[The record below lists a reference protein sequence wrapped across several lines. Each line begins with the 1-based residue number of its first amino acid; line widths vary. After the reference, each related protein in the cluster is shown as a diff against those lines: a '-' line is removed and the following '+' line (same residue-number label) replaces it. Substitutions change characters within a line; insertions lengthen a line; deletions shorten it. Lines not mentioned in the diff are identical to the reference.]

1 MTKTKLMSTRW
12 TWIIIAAVA
21 VAAAWFA
28 WQAIWGGE
36 KTPEYQT
43 AQVTR
48 GDIEVSISS
57 AGKVAPK
64 DTVAVGAQVSGQ
76 LTELLVE
83 AGDTVEQGQL
93 LARIDATIAETNVEG
108 SRAQLLELQAS
119 RKQQQASLELAKANA
134 ARARMLFENDA
145 LARADYEASQAA
157 YAVSAAQL
165 EAIDAQITRQSSSL
179 RALQATLEFT
189 NIYAPISGTVVSLE
203 AVEGQTLNANQTAPT
218 ILTLADLTIMTVETD
233 VSEADVLRV
242 KPGQVAWFSTLGDST
257 RRWDTSV
264 RQILPTPEVLNDVVL
279 YKALLDIANPDNL
292 LKPEMTAQVFFIT
305 GSAKDAVLVPVTAL
319 QANPTRR
326 ERPQGQ
332 GEGAAAAAGGEG
344 RPGRP
349 AGGLMQAEA
358 SEPAGAPNPNAQDD
372 SRRKAF
378 TEARKAYPDAEVAT
392 VLVMGPDGTPRPRP
406 VLIGLKT
413 RTQAE
418 VLFGLDP
425 GQTVVTGE
433 VSVTR
438 SGAQPQ
444 QQQQQRQ
451 AQGARGPM
459 GPPPG
464 GM

>member
-1 MTKTKLMSTRW
+1 MPNTQLLNTRW
-12 TWIIIAAVA
+12 TWIIIATVA
-21 VAAAWFA
+21 VVAGWFA

-36 KTPEYQT
+36 NTPEYQT
-43 AQVTR
+43 AEVTR

-83 AGDTVEQGQL
+83 AGDLVEQGQL

-119 RKQQQASLELAKANA
+119 RKQQQATLELARANSD
-134 ARARMLFENDA
+134 RAKMLFDNDA
-145 LARADYEASQAA
+145 IARADFEASQAE
-157 YAVSAAQL
+157 YAVAVGRL
-165 EAIDAQITRQSSSL
+165 DAINAQITRQSSSL

-242 KPGQVAWFSTLGDST
+242 KPGQVAWFSTLGDSA
-257 RRWDTSV
+257 RRWETSV

-279 YKALLDIANPDNL
+279 YKALLDIENPENL
-292 LKPEMTAQVFFIT
+292 LKPEMTAQVFFVT

-319 QANPTRR
+319 QANPQRR

-332 GEGAAAAAGGEG
+332 GGERGERTASAGGQRDG
-344 RPGRP
+344 RPG
-349 AGGLMQAEA
+349 GFMQAEA
-358 SEPAGAPNPNAQDD
+358 SEPAGEPPQDD
-372 SRRKAF
+372 GRRKAF
-378 TEARKAYPDAEVAT
+378 MEARKAYPDAEVAT
-392 VLVMGPDGTPRPRP
+392 VLVMDPDGTPRPRP

-433 VSVTR
+433 VT
-438 SGAQPQ
+438 AQPPAGAGQ
-444 QQQQQRQ
+444 Q
-451 AQGARGPM
+451 GPRGPM
-459 GPPPG
+459 GPPG
-464 GM
+464 GMRRG

>member
-1 MTKTKLMSTRW
+1 MSKTHLLKTRW

-21 VAAAWFA
+21 VLAGWLA
-28 WQAIWGGE
+28 WQTIWGRE
-36 KTPEYQT
+36 KAPEYQT
-43 AQVTR
+43 AEVTR

-83 AGDTVEQGQL
+83 AGDLVEQGQL

-108 SRAQLLELQAS
+108 SQAQLLELRAS
-119 RKQQQASLELAKANA
+119 RRQQQASLELAKANA
-134 ARARMLFENDA
+134 DRAKMLFENDA
-145 LARADYEASQAA
+145 IARADFESAQAE
-157 YAVSAAQL
+157 YTIAVGRL
-165 EAIDAQITRQSSSL
+165 EAIDAQITRQSSTL
-179 RALQATLEFT
+179 RAQQATLEFT

-242 KPGQVAWFSTLGDST
+242 KPGQAAWFSTLGDST
-257 RRWDTSV
+257 RRWETSV

-279 YKALLDIANPDNL
+279 YKAMLDIANPDNL

-319 QANPTRR
+319 QSAPQRGQ
-326 ERPQGQ
+326 RPQGQ
-332 GEGAAAAAGGEG
+332 SREGGRERAEAGAREG
-344 RPGRP
+344 RT
-349 AGGLMQAEA
+349 GGGMMQAEA
-358 SEPAGAPNPNAQDD
+358 SERAGGSPQDD
-372 SRRKAF
+372 SQRRAF
-378 TEARKAYPDAEVAT
+378 MEARNAYPDAEVAT
-392 VLVMGPDGTPRPRP
+392 VLIMGPDGTPRPRP
-406 VLIGLKT
+406 VLVGLKT

-418 VLFGLDP
+418 ILFGLEP
-425 GQTVVTGE
+425 GQTVITGE
-433 VSVTR
+433 VSAKNTAATTP
-438 SGAQPQ
+438 S
-444 QQQQQRQ
+444 QQR
-451 AQGARGPM
+451 AQQGPM

-464 GM
+464 RM

>member
-1 MTKTKLMSTRW
+1 MSKTHLLKTRW

-21 VAAAWFA
+21 VLAGWLA
-28 WQAIWGGE
+28 WQTIWGRE
-36 KTPEYQT
+36 KAPEYQT
-43 AQVTR
+43 AEVTR

-83 AGDTVEQGQL
+83 AGDLVEQGQL

-108 SRAQLLELQAS
+108 SQAQLLELRAS
-119 RKQQQASLELAKANA
+119 RRQQQASLELAKANA
-134 ARARMLFENDA
+134 DRAKMLFENDA
-145 LARADYEASQAA
+145 IARADFESAQAE
-157 YAVSAAQL
+157 YTIAVGRL
-165 EAIDAQITRQSSSL
+165 EAIDAQITRQSSTL
-179 RALQATLEFT
+179 RAQQATLEFT

-242 KPGQVAWFSTLGDST
+242 KPGQAAWFSTLGDSN
-257 RRWDTSV
+257 RRWETSV

-279 YKALLDIANPDNL
+279 YKAMLDIANPDNL

-319 QANPTRR
+319 QSAPQRGQ
-326 ERPQGQ
+326 RPQGQ
-332 GEGAAAAAGGEG
+332 SREGGRERAEGGG
-344 RPGRP
+344 RDGRT
-349 AGGLMQAEA
+349 GGGMMQAEA
-358 SEPAGAPNPNAQDD
+358 SERAGGPPQDD
-372 SRRKAF
+372 SQRRAF
-378 TEARKAYPDAEVAT
+378 MEARNAYPDAEVAT
-392 VLVMGPDGTPRPRP
+392 VLIMGPDGTPRPRP
-406 VLIGLKT
+406 VLVGLKT

-418 VLFGLDP
+418 ILFGLEP
-425 GQTVVTGE
+425 GQTVITGE
-433 VSVTR
+433 VSAKNTAATTP
-438 SGAQPQ
+438 S
-444 QQQQQRQ
+444 QQR
-451 AQGARGPM
+451 AQQGPM

-464 GM
+464 RM

>member
-1 MTKTKLMSTRW
+1 MSKTHLLKTRW

-21 VAAAWFA
+21 VLAGWLA

-36 KTPEYQT
+36 KAPEYQT
-43 AQVTR
+43 AEVTR

-64 DTVAVGAQVSGQ
+64 DTVTVGAQVSGQ

-83 AGDTVEQGQL
+83 AGDLVEQGQL

-108 SRAQLLELQAS
+108 SQAQLMELQAS
-119 RKQQQASLELAKANA
+119 RRQQQASLELAKANA
-134 ARARMLFENDA
+134 DRARMLFENDA
-145 LARADYEASQAA
+145 LARADFESAQAE
-157 YAVSAAQL
+157 YTIAVGRL
-165 EAIDAQITRQSSSL
+165 EAINAQITRQSSTL
-179 RALQATLEFT
+179 RAQQATLEFT
-189 NIYAPISGTVVSLE
+189 NIYAPISGTVVSLA

-242 KPGQVAWFSTLGDST
+242 KPGQAAWFSTLGDST
-257 RRWDTSV
+257 RRWETSV

-279 YKALLDIANPDNL
+279 YKAMLDIANPDNL

-319 QANPTRR
+319 QANPQRR

-332 GEGAAAAAGGEG
+332 GREGGRDQAAASGNGAGRAG
-344 RPGRP
+344 
-349 AGGLMQAEA
+349 GGLMQAEA
-358 SEPAGAPNPNAQDD
+358 SERAGAPQQDD
-372 SRRKAF
+372 SQRRAF
-378 TEARKAYPDAEVAT
+378 MEARKAYPDAEVAT

-418 VLFGLDP
+418 VLFGLEP

-433 VSVTR
+433 VSAKSTAATTQ
-438 SGAQPQ
+438 S
-444 QQQQQRQ
+444 QQR
-451 AQGARGPM
+451 AQQGPM

-464 GM
+464 RM

>member
-1 MTKTKLMSTRW
+1 MSKTHLLKTRW

-21 VAAAWFA
+21 VLAGWLA

-36 KTPEYQT
+36 KAPEYQT
-43 AQVTR
+43 AEVTR

-64 DTVAVGAQVSGQ
+64 DTVTVGAQVSGQ

-83 AGDTVEQGQL
+83 AGDLVEQGQL

-108 SRAQLLELQAS
+108 SQAQLLELQAS
-119 RKQQQASLELAKANA
+119 RRQQQASLELAKANA
-134 ARARMLFENDA
+134 DRARMLFENDA
-145 LARADYEASQAA
+145 IARADFESAQAE
-157 YAVSAAQL
+157 YTIAVGRL
-165 EAIDAQITRQSSSL
+165 EAINAQITRQSSTL
-179 RALQATLEFT
+179 RAQQATLEFT
-189 NIYAPISGTVVSLE
+189 NIYAPISGTVVSLA

-242 KPGQVAWFSTLGDST
+242 KPGQAAWFSTLGDST
-257 RRWDTSV
+257 RRWETSV

-279 YKALLDIANPDNL
+279 YKAMLDIANPDNL

-319 QANPTRR
+319 QANPQRR

-332 GEGAAAAAGGEG
+332 GREGGRDQAAASGNGAGRAG
-344 RPGRP
+344 
-349 AGGLMQAEA
+349 GGLMQAEA
-358 SEPAGAPNPNAQDD
+358 SERAGAPQQDD
-372 SRRKAF
+372 SQRRAF
-378 TEARKAYPDAEVAT
+378 MEARKAYPDAEVAT

-418 VLFGLDP
+418 VLFGLEP

-433 VSVTR
+433 VSAKSTAATTQ
-438 SGAQPQ
+438 S
-444 QQQQQRQ
+444 QQR
-451 AQGARGPM
+451 AQQGPM

-464 GM
+464 RM

>member
-1 MTKTKLMSTRW
+1 MTKTKLMNARW

-21 VAAAWFA
+21 VVAAWFA

-36 KTPEYQT
+36 KAPVYQT
-43 AQVTR
+43 AEVTR

-76 LTELLVE
+76 LTELLVD
-83 AGDTVEQGQL
+83 AGDIVEQGQL

-119 RKQQQASLELAKANA
+119 RKQQQASLGLAKADA
-134 ARARMLFENDA
+134 DRAKMLFENDA
-145 LARADYEASQAA
+145 IARASYEASQAE
-157 YAVSAAQL
+157 YAVAVGRL
-165 EAIDAQITRQSSSL
+165 EAINAQITRQSSSL

-189 NIYAPISGTVVSLE
+189 NIYAPISGTVVSLA

-242 KPGQVAWFSTLGDST
+242 KPGQQAWFSTLGDST
-257 RRWDTSV
+257 RRWETSV

-319 QANPTRR
+319 QANPQRR

-332 GEGAAAAAGGEG
+332 GEGNRGRETASAGGESRQG
-344 RPGRP
+344 RPG
-349 AGGLMQAEA
+349 GGLMQAEA
-358 SEPAGAPNPNAQDD
+358 SEPASARDPQDD

-378 TEARKAYPDAEVAT
+378 TEARNAHPDAEVAT

-418 VLFGLDP
+418 VLFGLDA

-433 VSVTR
+433 VTVAR
-438 SGAQPQ
+438 PAGQDQ
-444 QQQQQRQ
+444 Q
-451 AQGARGPM
+451 GPRGM
-459 GPPPG
+459 GPPG
-464 GM
+464 GMRRG

>member
-1 MTKTKLMSTRW
+1 MSKTHLLKTRW

-21 VAAAWFA
+21 VLAAWLA

-36 KTPEYQT
+36 KATEYQT
-43 AQVTR
+43 AEVTR

-83 AGDTVEQGQL
+83 AGDLVEQGQL

-108 SRAQLLELQAS
+108 SQAQLLELRAS
-119 RKQQQASLELAKANA
+119 RRQQQASLELSKANA
-134 ARARMLFENDA
+134 DRAKMLFENDA
-145 LARADYEASQAA
+145 IARADFESAQAEYTIA
-157 YAVSAAQL
+157 IGRL
-165 EAIDAQITRQSSSL
+165 EAIEAQITRQSSTL
-179 RALQATLEFT
+179 RAQQATLEFT

-242 KPGQVAWFSTLGDST
+242 KPGQAAWFSTLGDST
-257 RRWDTSV
+257 RRWETSV

-279 YKALLDIANPDNL
+279 YKAMLDIANPDNL

-319 QANPTRR
+319 QSAPQRGQ
-326 ERPQGQ
+326 RPQGQ
-332 GEGAAAAAGGEG
+332 NREGGRERAEGGAREG
-344 RPGRP
+344 RT
-349 AGGLMQAEA
+349 GGGMMQAEA
-358 SEPAGAPNPNAQDD
+358 SERAGGPPQDD
-372 SRRKAF
+372 SQRRAF
-378 TEARKAYPDAEVAT
+378 MEARNAYPDAEVAT
-392 VLVMGPDGTPRPRP
+392 VLIMGADGTPRPRP
-406 VLIGLKT
+406 VLVGLKT

-418 VLFGLDP
+418 ILFGLEP

-433 VSVTR
+433 VSARNTAAT
-438 SGAQPQ
+438 SQS
-444 QQQQQRQ
+444 QQR
-451 AQGARGPM
+451 AQQGPM

-464 GM
+464 RM

>member
-1 MTKTKLMSTRW
+1 MIKTKRMNARW
-12 TWIIIAAVA
+12 TWLIIAAVA
-21 VAAAWFA
+21 VIAAWFA
-28 WQAIWGGE
+28 WQTVWGGE
-36 KTPEYQT
+36 KAPEYQT
-43 AQVTR
+43 AEVTR

-83 AGDTVEQGQL
+83 AGDLVEEGQL

-119 RKQQQASLELAKANA
+119 RTQQQATLELAKANA
-134 ARARMLFENDA
+134 DRAKMLFENDA
-145 LARADYEASQAA
+145 VARADFEASQAE
-157 YAVSAAQL
+157 YAIAVGRL
-165 EAIDAQITRQSSSL
+165 EAINAQITRQSSSL

-242 KPGQVAWFSTLGDST
+242 KPGQAAWFSTLGDSS
-257 RRWDTSV
+257 RRWETSV

-279 YKALLDIANPDNL
+279 YKALLDIENPENL
-292 LKPEMTAQVFFIT
+292 LKPEMTAQVFFVT
-305 GSAKDAVLVPVTAL
+305 GSAKDAILVPVTAL
-319 QANPTRR
+319 QANPPRR
-326 ERPQGQ
+326 EWSG
-332 GEGAAAAAGGEG
+332 GAGARTASAGGEREG
-344 RPGRP
+344 RQ
-349 AGGLMQAEA
+349 GGFMQAEA
-358 SEPAGAPNPNAQDD
+358 SEPAAAPAQDD

-378 TEARKAYPDAEVAT
+378 SEARKAYPDAEVAT

-406 VLIGLKT
+406 VLVGLKT

-418 VLFGLDP
+418 ILFGLDP

-433 VSVTR
+433 VTIERPASQER
-438 SGAQPQ
+438 DGPP
-444 QQQQQRQ
+444 
-451 AQGARGPM
+451 RGM
-459 GPPPG
+459 GPPG
-464 GM
+464 GMRRG

>member
-1 MTKTKLMSTRW
+1 MSKTHLLKTRW

-21 VAAAWFA
+21 VLAGWLA

-36 KTPEYQT
+36 KAPEYQT
-43 AQVTR
+43 AEVTR

-64 DTVAVGAQVSGQ
+64 DTVTVGAQVSGQ

-83 AGDTVEQGQL
+83 AGDLVEQGQL

-108 SRAQLLELQAS
+108 SQAQLLELQAS
-119 RKQQQASLELAKANA
+119 RRQQQASLELAKADA
-134 ARARMLFENDA
+134 DRAKMLFENDA
-145 LARADYEASQAA
+145 IARADFESAQAE
-157 YAVSAAQL
+157 YTIAVGRL
-165 EAIDAQITRQSSSL
+165 EAIVAQITRQSSTL
-179 RALQATLEFT
+179 RAQQATLEFT

-218 ILTLADLTIMTVETD
+218 ILTLADLTTMTVETD

-242 KPGQVAWFSTLGDST
+242 KPGQAAWFSTLGDST
-257 RRWDTSV
+257 RRWETSV

-279 YKALLDIANPDNL
+279 YKAMLDIANPDNL

-319 QANPTRR
+319 QANPQRR

-332 GEGAAAAAGGEG
+332 GREGGRDQAAASGNGAGRAG
-344 RPGRP
+344 
-349 AGGLMQAEA
+349 GGLMQAEA
-358 SEPAGAPNPNAQDD
+358 SERAGAPQQDD
-372 SRRKAF
+372 SQRRAF
-378 TEARKAYPDAEVAT
+378 MEARKAYPDAEVAT

-418 VLFGLDP
+418 VLFGLEP

-433 VSVTR
+433 VSAKSIATT
-438 SGAQPQ
+438 AQS
-444 QQQQQRQ
+444 QQR
-451 AQGARGPM
+451 AQQGPM

-464 GM
+464 RM

>member
-1 MTKTKLMSTRW
+1 MSKTHLLKARW

-21 VAAAWFA
+21 VLAAWLA
-28 WQAIWGGE
+28 WQVIWGGE
-36 KTPEYQT
+36 KAPEYQT
-43 AQVTR
+43 AEVTR

-64 DTVAVGAQVSGQ
+64 DTVDVGAQVSGQ

-83 AGDTVEQGQL
+83 AGDLVEQGQL

-108 SRAQLLELQAS
+108 SQAQLLELQAS
-119 RKQQQASLELAKANA
+119 RRQQQASLELSKANA
-134 ARARMLFENDA
+134 DRAKMLFENDA
-145 LARADYEASQAA
+145 IARADFENAQAEYTIA
-157 YAVSAAQL
+157 IGGL
-165 EAIDAQITRQSSSL
+165 EAINAQITRQSSTL
-179 RALQATLEFT
+179 RAQQATLEFT

-242 KPGQVAWFSTLGDST
+242 KPGQAAWFSTLGDST
-257 RRWDTSV
+257 RRWETSV

-279 YKALLDIANPDNL
+279 YKAMLDIANPDNL

-305 GSAKDAVLVPVTAL
+305 GSVKDAVLVPVTAL
-319 QANPTRR
+319 QSAPQRGQ
-326 ERPQGQ
+326 RPQGQ
-332 GEGAAAAAGGEG
+332 NREGGRERAEGGAGEG
-344 RPGRP
+344 RT
-349 AGGLMQAEA
+349 GGGMMQAEA
-358 SEPAGAPNPNAQDD
+358 SERAGGPPQDD
-372 SRRKAF
+372 SQRRAF
-378 TEARKAYPDAEVAT
+378 MEARKAYPDAEVAT
-392 VLVMGPDGTPRPRP
+392 VLVMAADGTPRPRP

-418 VLFGLDP
+418 VLFGLEP

-433 VSVTR
+433 VSAKAPATT
-438 SGAQPQ
+438 AQT
-444 QQQQQRQ
+444 QQRMQ
-451 AQGARGPM
+451 QGPM

-464 GM
+464 RM

>member
-1 MTKTKLMSTRW
+1 MTKTKLMNTRW
-12 TWIIIAAVA
+12 TWIILAAVA
-21 VAAAWFA
+21 VVAAWLA

-36 KTPEYQT
+36 KAPEYQT
-43 AQVTR
+43 AEVTR
-48 GDIEVSISS
+48 GDLEVSISS

-64 DTVAVGAQVSGQ
+64 DTVTVGAQVSGQ

-119 RKQQQASLELAKANA
+119 RNQQQATLGLAKANA
-134 ARARMLFENDA
+134 DRAKMLFENDA
-145 LARADYEASQAA
+145 VARADYEASQAE
-157 YAVSAAQL
+157 YAIAVGRL
-165 EAIDAQITRQSSSL
+165 EAINAQITRQSSSL

-189 NIYAPISGTVVSLE
+189 NIYAPISGTVVSLA

-242 KPGQVAWFSTLGDST
+242 KPGQPAWFSTLGDSD
-257 RRWDTSV
+257 RRWETSV

-279 YKALLDIANPDNL
+279 YKALLDIANPENL
-292 LKPEMTAQVFFIT
+292 LKPEMTAQVFFVT

-319 QANPTRR
+319 QANPQRR
-326 ERPQGQ
+326 GPR
-332 GEGAAAAAGGEG
+332 GEGLGGRDRTTASAGSEREG
-344 RPGRP
+344 RS
-349 AGGLMQAEA
+349 GGFMQAEA
-358 SEPAGAPNPNAQDD
+358 SELTGARDPQDE

-378 TEARKAYPDAEVAT
+378 AEARQAHPDAEVAT
-392 VLVMGPDGTPRPRP
+392 VLVMAPDGEPRPRP
-406 VLIGLKT
+406 VLVGLKT

-433 VSVTR
+433 VKIER
-438 SGAQPQ
+438 PSGSE
-444 QQQQQRQ
+444 RQ
-451 AQGARGPM
+451 

-464 GM
+464 MGPPGGMRRG

>member
-1 MTKTKLMSTRW
+1 MSKTHLLNTRW

-21 VAAAWFA
+21 VVAAWFA
-28 WQAIWGGE
+28 WQAVWGGE
-36 KTPEYQT
+36 KAPEYQT
-43 AQVTR
+43 AEVTR

-57 AGKVAPK
+57 AGKVAPR

-83 AGDTVEQGQL
+83 AGDLVEQGQL

-119 RKQQQASLELAKANA
+119 RKQQVASLELAKANA
-134 ARARMLFENDA
+134 DRAKMLFDNDA
-145 LARADYEASQAA
+145 IARADFESTQAE
-157 YAVSAAQL
+157 YAVAL
-165 EAIDAQITRQSSSL
+165 GRLDAINAQITRQSSSL

-242 KPGQVAWFSTLGDST
+242 KPGQVAWFSTLGDSA
-257 RRWDTSV
+257 RRWETSV

-279 YKALLDIANPDNL
+279 YKALLDIANPENL
-292 LKPEMTAQVFFIT
+292 LKPEMTAQVFFVT

-319 QANPTRR
+319 QANPQRR

-332 GEGAAAAAGGEG
+332 GEGRGQRSASAEGAREG
-344 RPGRP
+344 RS
-349 AGGLMQAEA
+349 GGFMQAEA
-358 SEPAGAPNPNAQDD
+358 SEPANAPAAQDD

-378 TEARKAYPDAEVAT
+378 MEARKAYPDAEVAT

-433 VSVTR
+433 VTIER
-438 SGAQPQ
+438 AGARGQ
-444 QQQQQRQ
+444 Q
-451 AQGARGPM
+451 GPRGPM
-459 GPPPG
+459 GPPG
-464 GM
+464 GMRRG

>member
-1 MTKTKLMSTRW
+1 MSKTNLLKTRW
-12 TWIIIAAVA
+12 TWIVTAVVA
-21 VAAAWFA
+21 VLAAWLA
-28 WQAIWGGE
+28 WQAIWGAE
-36 KTPEYQT
+36 KAPEYQT
-43 AQVTR
+43 AEVTR

-83 AGDTVEQGQL
+83 AGDIVEQGQL

-119 RKQQQASLELAKANA
+119 RKQQQATLQLAKANA
-134 ARARMLFENDA
+134 DRAKMLFENDA
-145 LARADYEASQAA
+145 IARADFESAQAE
-157 YAVSAAQL
+157 YAVALGRL
-165 EAIDAQITRQSSSL
+165 EAIDAQITRQSSTL
-179 RALQATLEFT
+179 RAQQATLEFT

-242 KPGQVAWFSTLGDST
+242 KPGQAAWFSTLGDSA
-257 RRWDTSV
+257 RRWETSV

-279 YKALLDIANPDNL
+279 YKALLDIENPENL

-319 QANPTRR
+319 QANPQRR

-332 GEGAAAAAGGEG
+332 GREQAKAGTAREG
-344 RPGRP
+344 R

-358 SEPAGAPNPNAQDD
+358 SERAGAPQKEDG
-372 SRRKAF
+372 RRQAF
-378 TEARKAYPDAEVAT
+378 MEARKAYPDAEVAT

-418 VLFGLDP
+418 VLFGLEP
-425 GQTVVTGE
+425 GQLVVTGE
-433 VSVTR
+433 VTLER
-438 SGAQPQ
+438 SASQ
-444 QQQQQRQ
+444 QGQRQ
-451 AQGARGPM
+451 QGQRGPM

-464 GM
+464 RM

>member
-1 MTKTKLMSTRW
+1 MSKTHLLKTRW

-21 VAAAWFA
+21 VLAAWLA

-36 KTPEYQT
+36 KAPEYQT
-43 AQVTR
+43 AEVTR

-83 AGDTVEQGQL
+83 AGDLVEQGQL

-108 SRAQLLELQAS
+108 SQAQLLELRAS
-119 RKQQQASLELAKANA
+119 RRQQQASLELSKANA
-134 ARARMLFENDA
+134 DRAKMLFENDA
-145 LARADYEASQAA
+145 IARADFESAQAEYTIA
-157 YAVSAAQL
+157 IGRL
-165 EAIDAQITRQSSSL
+165 EAIEAQITRQSSTL
-179 RALQATLEFT
+179 RAQQATLEFT

-242 KPGQVAWFSTLGDST
+242 KPGQAAWFSTLGDST
-257 RRWDTSV
+257 RRWETSV

-279 YKALLDIANPDNL
+279 YKAMLDIANPDNL

-305 GSAKDAVLVPVTAL
+305 GSARDAVLVPVTAL
-319 QANPTRR
+319 QSAPQRGQ
-326 ERPQGQ
+326 RPQGQ
-332 GEGAAAAAGGEG
+332 NREGGRERAEGGAREG
-344 RPGRP
+344 RT
-349 AGGLMQAEA
+349 GGGMMQAEA
-358 SEPAGAPNPNAQDD
+358 SERAGGPPQDD
-372 SRRKAF
+372 SQRRAF
-378 TEARKAYPDAEVAT
+378 MEARNAYPDAEVAT
-392 VLVMGPDGTPRPRP
+392 VLIMGVDGTPRPRP
-406 VLIGLKT
+406 VLVGLKT

-418 VLFGLDP
+418 ILFGLEP

-433 VSVTR
+433 VSARNTAAT
-438 SGAQPQ
+438 SQS
-444 QQQQQRQ
+444 QQR
-451 AQGARGPM
+451 AQQGPM

-464 GM
+464 RM